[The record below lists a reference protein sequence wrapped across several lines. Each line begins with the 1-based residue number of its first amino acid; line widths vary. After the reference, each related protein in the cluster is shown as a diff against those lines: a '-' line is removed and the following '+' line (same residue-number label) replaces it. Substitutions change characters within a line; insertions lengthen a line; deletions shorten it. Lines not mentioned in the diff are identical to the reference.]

1 MKTLENH
8 FEIKIQEFFHFLDI
22 KNQSFLNS
30 RAKLKTLMVTL
41 FFRLKR
47 MTQNDLKMTKT
58 GENFPKLKKFWVKE
72 S

>member
-41 FFRLKR
+41 FFL
-47 MTQNDLKMTKT
+47 
-58 GENFPKLKKFWVKE
+58 V
-72 S
+72 